1 MAGAGERPYIP
12 GMTLPSKPG
21 SSGAVAAFLKRLETM
36 PAVRPAG
43 EPARLIFG
51 MDATASRQPM
61 WDRACQVQ
69 GEMFLATRDIGGLA
83 VSLAYYRGFQ
93 EFAATPFLTD
103 AMELAR
109 RMSGVT
115 CLGGQTQILRLLR
128 HALGETKAKRV
139 AALVFVGDAMEEDV
153 DALCHAAGELGLR
166 GTPVFV
172 FHEGQDPV
180 AANAFRQ
187 IAKLSGGAY
196 APFDARSPEA
206 LRELLRAVAVFA
218 AGGRQALLRLPGQAA
233 VRIAG
238 QLPAPRG
245 GGR

>member
-1 MAGAGERPYIP
+1 MA
-12 GMTLPSKPG
+12 LPTKPG
-21 SSGAVAAFLKRLETM
+21 ASGAVADFLKRLERM
-36 PAVRPAG
+36 PAVRAAG
-43 EPARLIFG
+43 EPARLVFG
-51 MDATASRQPM
+51 MDATASRQPT

-103 AMELAR
+103 AAELAR
-109 RMSGVT
+109 RMSGVA

-128 HALGETKAKRV
+128 HTLAETKAKRV

-166 GTPVFV
+166 GTPVFL
-172 FHEGQDPV
+172 FHEGHDPV
-180 AANAFRQ
+180 AGNAFRQ
-187 IAKLSGGAY
+187 VAQLSGGAY
-196 APFDARSPEA
+196 APFDGASPDA

-218 AGGRQALLRLPGQAA
+218 AGGRPALQRLPGQAA

-245 GGR
+245 AGR

>member
-1 MAGAGERPYIP
+1 MA
-12 GMTLPSKPG
+12 LPTKPG
-21 SSGAVAAFLKRLETM
+21 ASGAVADFLKRLERM
-36 PAVRPAG
+36 PAARPAG
-43 EPARLIFG
+43 EPARLVFG

-109 RMSGVT
+109 RMSGVS

-128 HALGETKAKRV
+128 HTLAETRAKRV

-172 FHEGQDPV
+172 FQEGQDPV

-187 IAKLSGGAY
+187 IAQLSGGAY
-196 APFDARSPEA
+196 APFDANSPDA

-218 AGGRQALLRLPGQAA
+218 AGGRPALARLPGQAA

-238 QLPAPRG
+238 QLAAPKG
-245 GGR
+245 AGR

>member
-1 MAGAGERPYIP
+1 MA
-12 GMTLPSKPG
+12 LPTKPG
-21 SSGAVAAFLKRLETM
+21 ASGAVADFLKRLDRM
-36 PAVRPAG
+36 PAVRAAG
-43 EPARLIFG
+43 EPARLVFG

-103 AMELAR
+103 AAELAR
-109 RMSGVT
+109 RMSGVA

-128 HALGETKAKRV
+128 HTLAETKAKRV

-166 GTPVFV
+166 GTPAFL
-172 FHEGQDPV
+172 FHEGHDPV
-180 AANAFRQ
+180 AGNAFRQ
-187 IAKLSGGAY
+187 IAQLTGGAY
-196 APFDARSPEA
+196 APFDAASPDA

-218 AGGRQALLRLPGQAA
+218 AGGRPALQRLPGQAA

-245 GGR
+245 AGR

>member
-1 MAGAGERPYIP
+1 MA
-12 GMTLPSKPG
+12 LPTKPG
-21 SSGAVAAFLKRLETM
+21 ASGAVAAFLKRLERM
-36 PAVRPAG
+36 PAARPAG
-43 EPARLIFG
+43 EPARLVFG

-103 AMELAR
+103 AADLAR
-109 RMSGVT
+109 RMTRVS

-128 HALGETKAKRV
+128 HTLAETKAKRV

-166 GTPVFV
+166 GTPVFL
-172 FHEGQDPV
+172 FHEGHDPV

-187 IAKLSGGAY
+187 IAQLSGGAT
-196 APFDARSPEA
+196 APFDAQSPET

-218 AGGRQALLRLPGQAA
+218 AGGRPALARLPGQAA

-238 QLPAPRG
+238 QLPAPR
-245 GGR
+245 R

>member
-1 MAGAGERPYIP
+1 MA
-12 GMTLPSKPG
+12 LPTKPG
-21 SSGAVAAFLKRLETM
+21 ASGAVAEFLKRLEKM
-36 PAVRPAG
+36 PAVKPAG
-43 EPARLIFG
+43 EPARLVFG

-109 RMSGVT
+109 RMARVS

-128 HALGETKAKRV
+128 HTLAETKARRV

-166 GTPVFV
+166 GTPAFM
-172 FHEGQDPV
+172 FHEGQDPI

-196 APFDARSPEA
+196 VPFDTHSPDA
-206 LRELLRAVAVFA
+206 LRDLLRAVAVFA
-218 AGGRQALLRLPGQAA
+218 AGGRAALARLPGAAA

-238 QLPAPRG
+238 QLPAPKGPPR
-245 GGR
+245 

>member
-1 MAGAGERPYIP
+1 MA
-12 GMTLPSKPG
+12 LPTKPG
-21 SSGAVAAFLKRLETM
+21 ASGAVADFLKRLEKM
-36 PAVRPAG
+36 PAVKPAG
-43 EPARLIFG
+43 EPARLVFG

-128 HALGETKAKRV
+128 HTLAETKAKRV

-172 FHEGQDPV
+172 FHEGHDPV

-187 IAKLSGGAY
+187 IAQLSGGAY
-196 APFDARSPEA
+196 APFDARSPDA
-206 LRELLRAVAVFA
+206 LRDLLRAVAVFA
-218 AGGRQALLRLPGQAA
+218 AGGRPALARLPGQAA

-238 QLPAPRG
+238 QLPAPKG
-245 GGR
+245 AGR

>member
-1 MAGAGERPYIP
+1 MA
-12 GMTLPSKPG
+12 LPTKPG
-21 SSGAVAAFLKRLETM
+21 ASGAVAEFLKRLEKM
-36 PAVRPAG
+36 PAVKPAG
-43 EPARLIFG
+43 EPARLVFG

-109 RMSGVT
+109 RMARVS

-128 HALGETKAKRV
+128 HTLAETKAKRV

-166 GTPVFV
+166 GTPAFM
-172 FHEGQDPV
+172 FHEGQDPI

-196 APFDARSPEA
+196 VPFDTHSPDA
-206 LRELLRAVAVFA
+206 LRDLLRAVAVFA
-218 AGGRQALLRLPGQAA
+218 AGGRAALARLPGAAA

-238 QLPAPRG
+238 QLPAPKGPPR
-245 GGR
+245 

>member
-1 MAGAGERPYIP
+1 
-12 GMTLPSKPG
+12 MTLPTKPG
-21 SSGAVAAFLKRLETM
+21 ASGAVADFLKRLERM
-36 PAVRPAG
+36 PAVKPAG
-43 EPARLIFG
+43 EPARLVFG

-103 AMELAR
+103 AMDLAR

-128 HALGETKAKRV
+128 HTLAETKAKRV

-166 GTPVFV
+166 GTPVFL
-172 FHEGQDPV
+172 FHEGHDPI

-187 IAKLSGGAY
+187 IAQLSGGAY
-196 APFDARSPEA
+196 APFDATSPDA
-206 LRELLRAVAVFA
+206 LRDLLRAVAVFA
-218 AGGRQALLRLPGQAA
+218 AGGRPALVRLPGQAA

-238 QLPAPRG
+238 QLPAPKGTR
-245 GGR
+245 R